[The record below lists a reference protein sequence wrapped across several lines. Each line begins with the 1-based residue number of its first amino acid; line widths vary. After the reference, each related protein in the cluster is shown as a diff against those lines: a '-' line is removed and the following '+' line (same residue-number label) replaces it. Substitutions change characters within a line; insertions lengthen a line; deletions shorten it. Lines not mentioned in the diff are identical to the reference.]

1 MERNT
6 RQRQAVLDALARS
19 GRTLSPPEIL
29 DLAQRQAPGLNLS
42 TVYRQ
47 VKALEQG
54 GAVVRVQLPGDAA
67 RFEVR
72 CTGPAH
78 GAGGQAGRASP
89 ATAGALATTVG
100 HPGTGDPARGDGAAA
115 DQVAG
120 CGEDHR
126 PGHGHTPGHT
136 HGQAHQHA
144 DGAEHHHHHFNCRS
158 CDQVVPIH
166 GCPGPMHDLAP
177 PGFIVEQHDLV
188 LHGRC
193 AACASGGSRS

>member
-72 CTGPAH
+72 CTRQTPNPRGLVGKSTPTAAPALAETRGLPNT
-78 GAGGQAGRASP
+78 GAGDRVER
-89 ATAGALATTVG
+89 ATANTL
-100 HPGTGDPARGDGAAA
+100 GDHAAA
-115 DQVAG
+115 
-120 CGEDHR
+120 
-126 PGHGHTPGHT
+126 HT
-136 HGQAHQHA
+136 HG
-144 DGAEHHHHHFNCRS
+144 DDDDSDHHHHHFHCRS

-188 LHGRC
+188 LRGRC
-193 AACASGGSRS
+193 AACASGEARP